1 MVSEPGNT
9 SPPPDH
15 GASRPVP
22 PTKPT
27 PHRQDPP
34 GWGAGW
40 WARGGRRAAESPLDA
55 HTAEDDGR
63 VCVCVVSLEGKLCDS
78 VLRRSQ
84 KLKTQSPHQS
94 SAWSGARGA
103 GPGTIYGRGH
113 MNHMSTGSL

>member
-9 SPPPDH
+9 SPPPGY

-27 PHRQDPP
+27 VRIHQ
-34 GWGAGW
+34 
-40 WARGGRRAAESPLDA
+40 GGGVDGGGGEGGVPLRVHWM
-55 HTAEDDGR
+55 HTLQRMMGE
-63 VCVCVVSLEGKLCDS
+63 CVVSPEGKLCDS

-84 KLKTQSPHQS
+84 KLKTQSPPQILRMV
-94 SAWSGARGA
+94 WCEGA

>member
-1 MVSEPGNT
+1 M
-9 SPPPDH
+9 
-15 GASRPVP
+15 
-22 PTKPT
+22 
-27 PHRQDPP
+27 
-34 GWGAGW
+34 
-40 WARGGRRAAESPLDA
+40 PLRVHWM
-55 HTAEDDGR
+55 HTLQRMMGE
-63 VCVCVVSLEGKLCDS
+63 CVCVVSLEGKLCDS